1 MYKITQENYKYFDQG
16 TYLHRQ
22 INIYVQDPNVMKK
35 YDDNRS

>member
-1 MYKITQENYKYFDQG
+1 MKTIECFEQG
-16 TYLHRQ
+16 TYLHRR